1 MEVVAEGGAEAV
13 VAVREGVGFFGF
25 LVTAAFVPGYECVA
39 DVDDVHGEGAGTVL
53 GGVLFCGVEEAAAQ
67 ACGLEGGWDAE
78 GAEVPGFGRF
88 GLEEDAA
95 LEGSGWVGAAEKEE
109 GCVGFGGEFFAQE
122 GFCGAVAF
130 DEMAFGVPAGAGAGA
145 AEGGVHKGDDGW
157 DVGGGGRF

>member
-13 VAVREGVGFFGF
+13 VAVGEGVGFLCF
-25 LVTAAFVPGYECVA
+25 LVAAAFVPGYESVA
-39 DVDDVHGEGAGTVL
+39 DVDDVHGEGAGALL
-53 GGVLFCGVEEAAAQ
+53 GGPLFCGVKEGAAQ
-67 ACGLEGGWDAE
+67 ACGLERGGDAE

-95 LEGSGWVGAAEKEE
+95 LEVSGGVVAAEKEE
-109 GCVGFGGEFFAQE
+109 GGVGFGGEFFAQE
-122 GFCGAVAF
+122 GFCGAVAL
-130 DEMAFGVPAGAGAGA
+130 DEVAFGVPSGAGAGA